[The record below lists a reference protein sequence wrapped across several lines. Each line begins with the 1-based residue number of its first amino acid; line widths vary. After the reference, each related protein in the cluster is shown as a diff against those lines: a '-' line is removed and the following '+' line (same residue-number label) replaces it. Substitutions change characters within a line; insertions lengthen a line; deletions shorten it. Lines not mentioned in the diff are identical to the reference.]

1 MSLRNLWVITQP
13 GSRRRTSS
21 GAVALACIVVMV
33 AGCSSSSSS
42 SPAAASSAPSASSS
56 AAASASVSP
65 AAGGVGTVTTRPT
78 SIPLTTPLG
87 GPVPK
92 GKTVDVVTCG
102 VPACTENVA
111 FLKAGTN
118 ALGWKLNIISGGTT
132 TESAQ
137 AAWDSV
143 VANPPDAVLGFGY
156 DPTIF
161 AAETK
166 KLAAMHIPDL
176 QFSTG
181 FPASGGV
188 NAVLFNAP
196 AFEAM
201 GSFLAQY
208 VTAQSGVSAATSML
222 FVYPPVYQVNYESY
236 LGFKAEFSNICG
248 SCPLAS
254 LPVLVTSI
262 GSTLPSQ
269 VVGYVSAHPGVKY
282 VITAFSDMTAG
293 LPQALQAAGL
303 SGKVKLLTL
312 DDSPSLAPLIES
324 GQVQATVQQPWE
336 TITWLALDYFMRVFD
351 HKPTGVDLA
360 ANAKLPLW
368 VVTKSNL
375 PAGSATAKQP
385 VVAGYQA
392 QFEQLW
398 GLN

>member
-21 GAVALACIVVMV
+21 GAVALACLVAVV

-42 SPAAASSAPSASSS
+42 SQAAASSAPPASSS
-56 AAASASVSP
+56 AASGSTSP
-65 AAGGVGTVTTRPT
+65 AAGAAGTVTTRPA

-92 GKTVDVVTCG
+92 AKTIDVVTCG

-111 FLKAGTN
+111 FLKAGTD
-118 ALGWKLNIISGGTT
+118 ALGWKLNVISGGTT

-137 AAWDSV
+137 AAWESV
-143 VANPPDAVLGFGY
+143 VANPPDAAVGFGY

-181 FPASGGV
+181 YPASGGV
-188 NAVLFNAP
+188 NAVLFNTP
-196 AFEAM
+196 EFEAM

-208 VTAQSGVSAATSML
+208 VTTQSGVSAATSVL
-222 FVYPPVYQVNYESY
+222 FVYPPVYQVNHQSY
-236 LGFKAEFSNICG
+236 LGFKAEFSSICG
-248 SCPLAS
+248 PCQLAS

-312 DDSPSLAPLIES
+312 DDSPSLAPLIEN

-351 HKPTGVDLA
+351 NKPTSVDLA

-368 VVTKSNL
+368 IVTKSNL

-398 GLN
+398 GLS

>member
-1 MSLRNLWVITQP
+1 MLTACCTYATCAWMLLPMGGLAMSLRNLWVITQP

-56 AAASASVSP
+56 AASSSASP
-65 AAGGVGTVTTRPT
+65 AAAAGTVTTRPT

-92 GKTVDVVTCG
+92 NKTVDVVTCG

-118 ALGWKLNIISGGTT
+118 ALGWKLNVISGGTT

-176 QFSTG
+176 QFS
-181 FPASGGV
+181 
-188 NAVLFNAP
+188 
-196 AFEAM
+196 
-201 GSFLAQY
+201 
-208 VTAQSGVSAATSML
+208 
-222 FVYPPVYQVNYESY
+222 
-236 LGFKAEFSNICG
+236 
-248 SCPLAS
+248 
-254 LPVLVTSI
+254 
-262 GSTLPSQ
+262 
-269 VVGYVSAHPGVKY
+269 
-282 VITAFSDMTAG
+282 
-293 LPQALQAAGL
+293 
-303 SGKVKLLTL
+303 
-312 DDSPSLAPLIES
+312 
-324 GQVQATVQQPWE
+324 
-336 TITWLALDYFMRVFD
+336 
-351 HKPTGVDLA
+351 
-360 ANAKLPLW
+360 
-368 VVTKSNL
+368 
-375 PAGSATAKQP
+375 
-385 VVAGYQA
+385 
-392 QFEQLW
+392 
-398 GLN
+398 

>member
-1 MSLRNLWVITQP
+1 MSLRNLSVTHHC
-13 GSRRRTSS
+13 GSRRRTLP
-21 GAVALACIVVMV
+21 GAVALAGIAVMVV
-33 AGCSSSSSS
+33 AGCSSSNSSSQTGASSAPPQS
-42 SPAAASSAPSASSS
+42 SPAASGSPSV
-56 AAASASVSP
+56 AAA
-65 AAGGVGTVTTRPT
+65 GTVAIRPT

-87 GPVPK
+87 GAVPK
-92 GKTVDVVTCG
+92 DKTIDVVTCG

-111 FLKAGTN
+111 FLQAGTN
-118 ALGWKLNIISGGTT
+118 ALGWKLNVISGGTS

-137 AAWDSV
+137 AAWEGV

-156 DPTIF
+156 DPSIF
-161 AAETK
+161 AAETA

-181 FPASGGV
+181 VPASHGV
-188 NAVLFNAP
+188 NAVLFNTP
-196 AFEAM
+196 EFEAM

-208 VTAQSGVSAATSML
+208 VTAESGVSAATSVL
-222 FVYPPVYQVNYESY
+222 FVYPPVYAVNYQSY
-236 LGFKAEFSNICG
+236 LGFKAEFSKTCAP
-248 SCPLAS
+248 CQLAS
-254 LPVLVTSI
+254 LPVLASSI

-282 VITAFSDMTAG
+282 VITAFSNMTAG

-312 DDSPSLAPLIES
+312 DNDPGLASLIEN

-336 TITWLALDYFMRVFD
+336 TITWLALDYFLRVFD
-351 HKPTGVDLA
+351 NKPTDVDLA

-368 VVTKSNL
+368 IVTNKNL
-375 PAGSATAKQP
+375 PSGSTTAKQP

-392 QFEQLW
+392 QFERLW
-398 GLN
+398 GI